1 MSDTALTV
9 SVIGSGRV
17 GQTVGEGFKQL
28 GYRILFHDVDK
39 STVEKLKKLGHE
51 ASLDLRYVI
60 DHSSLSFI
68 CVPTPFP
75 EYPDLS
81 TLVSAVTSVAHALRD
96 KSSYHLIVIKSTIVP
111 TITEHVLVPLLGNSG
126 KRLGRQLGICVNP
139 DFTTEI
145 ASTWSD
151 EPQYHRDFFS
161 QDRIVIG
168 EYDRNSGERLE
179 RLYKP
184 LQKPIFRTDLK
195 TAEMVKYAANLL
207 LATKVSF
214 WNEMFLL
221 CEKLGIDSRQVADIV
236 ALDPRIGKY
245 GSVHGKAFGGK
256 CLPRDLNRFISIFQ
270 RHHSLPLLMA
280 VKRVNDYMAE
290 NYGIRE

>member
-1 MSDTALTV
+1 MSDTALTL

-28 GYRILFHDVDK
+28 GYRVLFHDVDE
-39 STVEKLKKLGHE
+39 SVLEKLKNLGHE
-51 ASLDLRYVI
+51 VSLDLRYVTH
-60 DHSSLSFI
+60 DSSLSFI

-81 TLVSAVTSVAHALRD
+81 TLISAVASVAHALRD
-96 KSSYHLIVIKSTIVP
+96 KPSYHLVVIRSTIVP
-111 TITEHVLVPLLGNSG
+111 TTTERILIPLLGNSG

-139 DFTTEI
+139 DFSTEI

-151 EPQYHRDFFS
+151 EPQYHKDFFF

-168 EYDRNSGERLE
+168 EYDRNSGELLE

-184 LQKPIFRTDLK
+184 LQKPVFRTDLK
-195 TAEMVKYAANLL
+195 TAEMVKHAANLI

-236 ALDPRIGKY
+236 TLDPRIGKY
-245 GSVHGKAFGGK
+245 GSVHGKAFGGN
-256 CLPRDLNRFISIFQ
+256 CLPKDLNRFISFSQ
-270 RHHSLPLLMA
+270 RYHSLFLLTG